1 MPTPPPCTLWASR
14 PPWTSGVGR
23 ICPSTWC
30 WSRPTAAW
38 YTPPALRTASTR
50 ERAAPMST
58 NPLRPELKWNR
69 FDTLVALSVALLAI
83 VSALLFYLPRS
94 QTGVLTVVI
103 TVSGQEVQRTPL
115 SEFTAADVAHN
126 GYTLHI
132 AAANGGVAVT
142 SSDCPTQDC
151 VHTGRI
157 SRAGQ
162 SIVCLPAQVAVQL
175 VGAATPDGPDV
186 IVG

>member
-1 MPTPPPCTLWASR
+1 
-14 PPWTSGVGR
+14 
-23 ICPSTWC
+23 
-30 WSRPTAAW
+30 
-38 YTPPALRTASTR
+38 
-50 ERAAPMST
+50 MST

-69 FDTLVALSVALLAI
+69 FDTRVALTVALLAI

-94 QTGVLTVVI
+94 QSGVLTVVV
-103 TVSGQEVQRTPL
+103 TVSGQEIQRTPL

-151 VHTGRI
+151 VHTGVI
-157 SRAGQ
+157 TRAGQ
-162 SIVCLPAQVAVQL
+162 SIVCLPAQVVVHLEGTASD
-175 VGAATPDGPDV
+175 APDV

>member
-1 MPTPPPCTLWASR
+1 
-14 PPWTSGVGR
+14 
-23 ICPSTWC
+23 
-30 WSRPTAAW
+30 
-38 YTPPALRTASTR
+38 
-50 ERAAPMST
+50 MST

-69 FDTLVALSVALLAI
+69 FDTLVALTVALLAI

-94 QTGVLTVVI
+94 QSGVLTVVI

-115 SEFTAADVAHN
+115 SEFTAA
-126 GYTLHI
+126 

-175 VGAATPDGPDV
+175 VGAATPDAPDV